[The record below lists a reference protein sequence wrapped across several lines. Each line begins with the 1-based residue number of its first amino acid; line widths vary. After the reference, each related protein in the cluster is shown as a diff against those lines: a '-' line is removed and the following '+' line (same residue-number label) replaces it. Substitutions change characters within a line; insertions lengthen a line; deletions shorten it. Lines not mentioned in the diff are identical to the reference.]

1 MGCSLEGASLRSQ
14 RYAGMM
20 STMPNAIPAGRLRP
34 GMLAL
39 IDGEWRAVHAVMVE
53 GGVVW
58 VRVDEEGARVTLRAP
73 VGTIVEIRA

>member
-34 GMLAL
+34 GMVAL
-39 IDGEWRAVHAVMVE
+39 IDGEWRTVHAVMTS
-53 GGVVW
+53 GGRVH
-58 VRVDEEGARVTLRAP
+58 VRVDDEGVRVTLSAAA
-73 VGTIVEIRA
+73 GTMVEVKP